1 MSGPDPVAFYN
12 DWFFT
17 TNQTDFNCP
26 NSLPCPP
33 PSKACARDP
42 TNGARY
48 CCDGQPD
55 AKSKVGRVCWRGP
68 TTCRADGST
77 VDCSNSKRTWC
88 CLSELERCSQT
99 PGQEAAICWST
110 RHDPLYNVSYD
121 DLDRLHGSLSS
132 RQTQATV
139 LSFDLVSLISA
150 TATAPF
156 ATASS
161 APSSTQSGSSSTSSP
176 ASSSSGSTA
185 TPTDG
190 SSSSSSPAQ
199 GTQNSSAGGGG
210 VSGGAIA
217 GIVVGAVVAAALVA
231 IAVFFLLKRRKNK
244 GGGAATPAELGGGPL
259 PAGGPHEKGPHH
271 YPGGQ
276 EAVPAAAVEADN
288 YYSKNAGSP
297 PPPGYQYPQ
306 QQPQQQQYRELI
318 GEGHHAMRSELPVEE
333 PQELPGSYAGHH
345 PGSGGSGAPY
355 SPISSTTAGYQPSP
369 YSETSTPMR

>member
-17 TNQTDFNCP
+17 TNKTDFNCP

-88 CLSELERCSQT
+88 CLSGLEGCSQT

-132 RQTQATV
+132 GQTQATV

-190 SSSSSSPAQ
+190 SSSSSSSSPAQ
-199 GTQNSSAGGGG
+199 GTQGSSAGGGGG

-217 GIVVGAVVAAALVA
+217 GIVVGAVVAVALVA

-244 GGGAATPAELGGGPL
+244 GGATATPAEL
-259 PAGGPHEKGPHH
+259 GGPHEKGPHH

-288 YYSKNAGSP
+288 YYGKNAGSP
-297 PPPGYQYPQ
+297 QPPGYQYP

-333 PQELPGSYAGHH
+333 PQELPGSYASHH

-369 YSETSTPMR
+369 YSETSMPMR